1 MIGMHYDPTQIEM
14 GAGAGGATD
23 SSLKHASKTTQMVT
37 PSESHSPLSHLQR
50 YVPTAPSDPR
60 PTQTIDRQSIALR
73 QRVFVQSIDATD
85 QEGVESNDGIRYLS
99 ANSQVELLSTPQNSV
114 VGNNN
119 IKVGKRVVFLLDETT
134 AAGSDD
140 NVSVARMAATTTSH
154 QFDDSILCDDST
166 ELLTSATSNGVST
179 HSIERRQQFSEVLL
193 LESRKTA
200 ADVFIQKFWQLKM
213 AVTACQTPYSCHEAL
228 LNNPDRYG
236 LVLLSQRD
244 LALHG
249 LQESLRLATP
259 SGTYRSHCSV
269 VVHGVAGVMSDAD
282 LRVLKEF
289 GVDGVLSEP
298 FSLKALKVLCAVSRW
313 CSLSHFILLTTTPY
327 CRHLSSSAGG
337 LPLGFESSIPSTS
350 FQVAIKHAHDI
361 RMKSEANLQ

>member
-1 MIGMHYDPTQIEM
+1 M
-14 GAGAGGATD
+14 GAGAGSATD
-23 SSLKHASKTTQMVT
+23 SSLKHASKTTQIVT

-50 YVPTAPSDPR
+50 HMPTAPSDPR

-73 QRVFVQSIDATD
+73 QRVFVQPIDATD
-85 QEGVESNDGIRYLS
+85 QERVESNDGIRYLS

-134 AAGSDD
+134 ATGSDD
-140 NVSVARMAATTTSH
+140 NVSGARMEATTSMH

-166 ELLTSATSNGVST
+166 ELLTSATSNGGVST

-228 LNNPDRYG
+228 LHNPDRYG

-298 FSLKALKVLCAVSRW
+298 FSLKALKVLWVL
-313 CSLSHFILLTTTPY
+313 SLVGVHYLTPYYLLLTM
-327 CRHLSSSAGG
+327 L
-337 LPLGFESSIPSTS
+337 
-350 FQVAIKHAHDI
+350 
-361 RMKSEANLQ
+361 

>member
-1 MIGMHYDPTQIEM
+1 
-14 GAGAGGATD
+14 
-23 SSLKHASKTTQMVT
+23 
-37 PSESHSPLSHLQR
+37 
-50 YVPTAPSDPR
+50 
-60 PTQTIDRQSIALR
+60 
-73 QRVFVQSIDATD
+73 VQSIDATD
-85 QEGVESNDGIRYLS
+85 QEGSESNDGIRYLS
-99 ANSQVELLSTPQNSV
+99 ANSQVELQSVSESTPQNSV

-119 IKVGKRVVFLLDETT
+119 IKVGKRVVFLLDEAT
-134 AAGSDD
+134 AAESDD
-140 NVSVARMAATTTSH
+140 NVSGARMEATTSMH

-166 ELLTSATSNGVST
+166 ELLTSATSNDGVST

-298 FSLKALKVLCAVSRW
+298 FSLKALKVLWVLSLVGVHYLTLYYLLLYHTVDIYQAPSEGCHSALNPAYHPPHFKSR
-313 CSLSHFILLTTTPY
+313 LSMHMI
-327 CRHLSSSAGG
+327 SG
-337 LPLGFESSIPSTS
+337 
-350 FQVAIKHAHDI
+350 
-361 RMKSEANLQ
+361 

>member
-1 MIGMHYDPTQIEM
+1 M

-23 SSLKHASKTTQMVT
+23 SSLKHARKTTPMVT
-37 PSESHSPLSHLQR
+37 PSPFSPLQR
-50 YVPTAPSDPR
+50 HVPTAPSDPR

-73 QRVFVQSIDATD
+73 QRVFVQPIDATD
-85 QEGVESNDGIRYLS
+85 QEGLESNDGIRYLS
-99 ANSQVELLSTPQNSV
+99 TNSQVELQSVSESTPQNSV

-119 IKVGKRVVFLLDETT
+119 IKVGKRVVFLLDEAT
-134 AAGSDD
+134 AVESGD
-140 NVSVARMAATTTSH
+140 NVSVARMAATTSSH

-166 ELLTSATSNGVST
+166 ELLTSATSNDAST
-179 HSIERRQQFSEVLL
+179 HSIERRQLFSEVLL

-228 LNNPDRYG
+228 LHHPDRYG

-289 GVDGVLSEP
+289 RVDGVLSEP
-298 FSLKALKVLCAVSRW
+298 FSLKALKVLWVL
-313 CSLSHFILLTTTPY
+313 SLIGVHYLTPY
-327 CRHLSSSAGG
+327 YLLLHHVVDIYQAPPEGCHSALNPAYHPPHFKSRLSI
-337 LPLGFESSIPSTS
+337 LSIHMIQYP
-350 FQVAIKHAHDI
+350 DEI
-361 RMKSEANLQ
+361 RG

>member
-1 MIGMHYDPTQIEM
+1 
-14 GAGAGGATD
+14 
-23 SSLKHASKTTQMVT
+23 
-37 PSESHSPLSHLQR
+37 
-50 YVPTAPSDPR
+50 
-60 PTQTIDRQSIALR
+60 
-73 QRVFVQSIDATD
+73 
-85 QEGVESNDGIRYLS
+85 
-99 ANSQVELLSTPQNSV
+99 V

-119 IKVGKRVVFLLDETT
+119 IKVGKRVVFLLDEAT

-140 NVSVARMAATTTSH
+140 NVSVARMEATTSSH

-166 ELLTSATSNGVST
+166 ELLTSATSNGGVST

-228 LNNPDRYG
+228 LHNPDRYG

-289 GVDGVLSEP
+289 GVDGVLSDP
-298 FSLKALKVLCAVSRW
+298 FSLKALKVLWVL
-313 CSLSHFILLTTTPY
+313 SLVGVHYLTPYYLLLTM
-327 CRHLSSSAGG
+327 L
-337 LPLGFESSIPSTS
+337 
-350 FQVAIKHAHDI
+350 
-361 RMKSEANLQ
+361 

>member
-1 MIGMHYDPTQIEM
+1 
-14 GAGAGGATD
+14 
-23 SSLKHASKTTQMVT
+23 
-37 PSESHSPLSHLQR
+37 
-50 YVPTAPSDPR
+50 
-60 PTQTIDRQSIALR
+60 
-73 QRVFVQSIDATD
+73 VFVQSIDATD
-85 QEGVESNDGIRYLS
+85 QEGLESNDGIRYLS
-99 ANSQVELLSTPQNSV
+99 ANSQVELQPVSESTPQNSV

-140 NVSVARMAATTTSH
+140 NVSVACMAATTSMH
-154 QFDDSILCDDST
+154 QFDDSILCDDSI
-166 ELLTSATSNGVST
+166 ELLISATSYDTGVST

-228 LNNPDRYG
+228 LHNPDRYG

-298 FSLKALKVLCAVSRW
+298 FSLKALKVLWVL
-313 CSLSHFILLTTTPY
+313 SLVGVHYLTPYYLLLTM
-327 CRHLSSSAGG
+327 L
-337 LPLGFESSIPSTS
+337 
-350 FQVAIKHAHDI
+350 
-361 RMKSEANLQ
+361 